1 MPLRRSRTRG
11 VSARP
16 RCSSPG
22 GLKGT
27 GPESEVLVL
36 EHAVCIFGGCLLTSG
51 PCDGKA
57 RRTGCMYGKVQM
69 RSGRLRGSGR
79 RGLSEGIVSR
89 RRVIETG
96 LVTTTERRGGT
107 NAENEMLTI
116 PEHRHTVVDCASLLH
131 FFSERRAHPVRW
143 ASTTKSCIDIV

>member
-1 MPLRRSRTRG
+1 MHGRGAHRQADSEELARKAKYLYWSMLCAHLRWMM
-11 VSARP
+11 
-16 RCSSPG
+16 
-22 GLKGT
+22 
-27 GPESEVLVL
+27 
-36 EHAVCIFGGCLLTSG
+36 TSG

-96 LVTTTERRGGT
+96 LVTTTERRGGGGGT